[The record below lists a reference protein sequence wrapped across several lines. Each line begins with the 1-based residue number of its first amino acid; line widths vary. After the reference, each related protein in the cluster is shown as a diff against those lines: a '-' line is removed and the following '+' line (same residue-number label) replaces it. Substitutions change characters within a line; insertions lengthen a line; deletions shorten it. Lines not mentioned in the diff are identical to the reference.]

1 MTSRRAYAGTVA
13 IMAAVTALCL
23 AWRSR
28 LTTVDVAMVLL
39 LGVVIV
45 SARYPRGPALLAS
58 LISIA
63 AFDFLFVPPYYTFEV
78 HDGAYLLTFAV
89 MLAVALTMTRL
100 TGQILEHAAEA
111 EDRARQ
117 ASAVGA
123 LNAELMGAKRP
134 ADVLATLE
142 RHVTAA
148 VGGEVCTLTPEQL
161 DGDSAEWPPVTREL
175 LASTPERV
183 VARQVHEDGRT
194 AGLGT
199 ARCSDA
205 DVLVVPLAVSG
216 RHLGV
221 VVVRPGD
228 DRAATPAEIATIE
241 ALANQAALAHERTV
255 LAEQGSRARAEAEAE
270 RLRTSLLSSLSHDFR
285 TPLATIEGAASGLLE
300 EDGGL
305 PPDGRHELAASIL
318 EESRRMTR
326 LVANLLNM
334 VRVETGALAVQKSWQ
349 PLEEVVGVALL
360 RLEEQLARHPVEVDL
375 PPHLPLVPMDEL
387 LIEQVF
393 INLLE
398 NAARY
403 TPPGTAVSVR
413 AWEIDDA
420 VCVEVADVGPGIPV
434 EEEELVFRKFYRAA
448 RPTGG
453 DGGEAAAAGSG
464 LGLTIAQGIVSAHGG
479 RMWVEH
485 RPGGGAAFRF
495 TLPLSGP
502 AMPAPPA
509 DTGARAS

>member
-1 MTSRRAYAGTVA
+1 MTSRRAWIGTLA
-13 IMAAVTALCL
+13 IMAAVTAPCL
-23 AWRSR
+23 LWRSR

-39 LGVVIV
+39 LGVVVV

-58 LISIA
+58 LLSIA
-63 AFDFLFVPPYYTFEV
+63 AFDFLFVPPYYTFDV

-111 EDRARQ
+111 EARARR
-117 ASAVGA
+117 ASAVAA
-123 LNAELMGAKRP
+123 LNAELMDAERP
-134 ADVLATLE
+134 ADVLAALE
-142 RHVTAA
+142 RHVARAA
-148 VGGEVCTLTPEQL
+148 GAEVCTLTPEQL
-161 DGDSAEWPPVTREL
+161 DGDPAHWVPAAREL
-175 LASTPERV
+175 LASAPERV
-183 VARQVHEDGRT
+183 VARRAREDGRT

-199 ARCSDA
+199 SRSADA
-205 DVLVVPLAVSG
+205 DVLVVPLGTPARRV
-216 RHLGV
+216 GV
-221 VVVRPGD
+221 IAVRPP
-228 DRAATPAEIATIE
+228 DRAPTQAEIATVE
-241 ALANQAALAHERTV
+241 ALAEQAALAHERTL

-270 RLRTSLLSSLSHDFR
+270 RLRSSLLSSLSHDFR

-300 EDGGL
+300 EDGAL
-305 PPDGRHELAASIL
+305 PPEGRRELAAGIL

-375 PPHLPLVPMDEL
+375 PPTLPLVPVDEL
-387 LIEQVF
+387 LLEQVL

-398 NAARY
+398 NAARH
-403 TPPGTAVSVR
+403 TPPGTAIAVR
-413 AWEIDDA
+413 AWETEGA
-420 VCVEVADVGPGIPV
+420 VCVEVADRGPGVPPGA
-434 EEEELVFRKFYRAA
+434 EEMVFRKFYRGA
-448 RPTGG
+448 RPGTGNG
-453 DGGEAAAAGSG
+453 SDTPAGSG
-464 LGLTIAQGIVSAHGG
+464 LGLTIAQGIVCAHAG
-479 RMWVEH
+479 RMWVEA

-502 AMPAPPA
+502 AVPAPPA
-509 DTGARAS
+509 EPEPSEP

>member
-1 MTSRRAYAGTVA
+1 MTSRKAYLGTIA
-13 IMAAVTALCL
+13 IMAAVTAPCL
-23 AWRSR
+23 LWRSR

-58 LISIA
+58 VLSIA
-63 AFDFLFVPPYYTFEV
+63 AFDFLFVPPYYTFDV

-89 MLAVALTMTRL
+89 MLVVALTMTRL

-111 EDRARQ
+111 EERARR
-117 ASAVGA
+117 AVAVAA
-123 LNAELMGAKRP
+123 LNAELMEAQRP
-134 ADVLATLE
+134 AEVLAALE
-142 RHVTAA
+142 RHVAA
-148 VGGEVCTLTPEQL
+148 AAGSEVCTLTPEQL
-161 DGDSAEWPPVTREL
+161 DGDSAEWPPATREL
-175 LASTPERV
+175 LANTPERV
-183 VARQVHEDGRT
+183 VARHVHEDGRT

-199 ARCSDA
+199 ARCTDA
-205 DVLVVPLAVSG
+205 DVLVVPLGASG
-216 RHLGV
+216 RQLGV
-221 VVVRPGD
+221 VVVRPEA
-228 DRAATPAEIATIE
+228 DRAPTSAEIATIE
-241 ALANQAALAHERTV
+241 ALAEQAALAHERTA

-270 RLRTSLLSSLSHDFR
+270 RLRSSLLSSLSHDFR

-300 EDGGL
+300 EDGAL
-305 PPDGRHELAASIL
+305 PPDGRRELAGSIL

-360 RLEEQLARHPVEVDL
+360 RLEEQLARHSVEVDL
-375 PPHLPLVPMDEL
+375 PPHLPLVPVDEL

-403 TPPGTAVSVR
+403 TPAGTAVAVR
-413 AWEIDDA
+413 AWETDGA
-420 VCVEVADVGPGIPV
+420 VAVEVADRGPGVPAA
-434 EEEELVFRKFYRAA
+434 EQELVFRKFYRVP
-448 RPTGG
+448 RPTRD
-453 DGGEAAAAGSG
+453 DGSEAAAGSG

-479 RMWVEH
+479 RMWVEP
-485 RPGGGAAFRF
+485 RPEGGAAFRF

-509 DTGARAS
+509 ETQPRAP

>member
-1 MTSRRAYAGTVA
+1 MTSRRVWAGTLA
-13 IMAAVTALCL
+13 IMAAVTAPCL
-23 AWRSR
+23 LWRSR

-39 LGVVIV
+39 LGVVVV

-58 LISIA
+58 VLSIA
-63 AFDFLFVPPYYTFEV
+63 AFDFLFVPPYYTFDV

-111 EDRARQ
+111 EARARR
-117 ASAVGA
+117 ASAVAA
-123 LNAELMGAKRP
+123 LNAELMDVERP

-142 RHVTAA
+142 RHAGSAA
-148 VGGEVCTLTPEQL
+148 AAEVCTLTPEQL
-161 DGDSAEWPPVTREL
+161 DGDPADWAPAAREL
-175 LASTPERV
+175 LASAPERV
-183 VARQVHEDGRT
+183 VARRAHEDGRT

-199 ARCSDA
+199 ARCADA
-205 DVLVVPLAVSG
+205 DVLVVPLGTPA
-216 RHLGV
+216 RRIGV
-221 VVVRPGD
+221 IAVRPD
-228 DRAATPAEIATIE
+228 ERPPTPAEIATVE
-241 ALANQAALAHERTV
+241 ALAEQAALAWERAA

-270 RLRTSLLSSLSHDFR
+270 RLRSSLLSSLSHDFR

-300 EDGGL
+300 EDGAL
-305 PPDGRHELAASIL
+305 PPDDRRELAGSIL

-349 PLEEVVGVALL
+349 PLEEVLGVALL

-375 PPHLPLVPMDEL
+375 PPNLPLVPVDEL

-403 TPPGTAVSVR
+403 TPPQTPVTVR
-413 AWEIDDA
+413 AWETDGA
-420 VCVEVADVGPGIPV
+420 VCVEVADSGPGIPA
-434 EEEELVFRKFYRAA
+434 EAAELVFRKFYRASGPKA
-448 RPTGG
+448 
-453 DGGEAAAAGSG
+453 DGTAAPAGSG
-464 LGLTIAQGIVSAHGG
+464 LGLAIAEGIVRAHGG
-479 RMWVEH
+479 RIWVEP

-495 TLPLSGP
+495 SLPLAGL
-502 AMPAPPA
+502 AAPAPPA
-509 DTGARAS
+509 EPGPEAP

>member
-1 MTSRRAYAGTVA
+1 MTSRRAYVGTLA
-13 IMAAVTALCL
+13 IMAAVTAPCL
-23 AWRSR
+23 LGRSR

-39 LGVVIV
+39 LGVVVV

-58 LISIA
+58 LLSIA
-63 AFDFLFVPPYYTFEV
+63 AFDFLFVPPYYTFDV

-89 MLAVALTMTRL
+89 MLVVALTMTRL

-111 EDRARQ
+111 EERARRAAAV
-117 ASAVGA
+117 AS
-123 LNAELMGAKRP
+123 LNADLMEAARP
-134 ADVLATLE
+134 ADVLTTLE
-142 RHVTAA
+142 RHIAEA
-148 VGGEVCTLTPEQL
+148 VDAEVGTLTPDQL
-161 DGDSAEWPPVTREL
+161 DGDPAEWPSAAREL
-175 LASTPERV
+175 LASAPERV
-183 VARQVHEDGRT
+183 VARRVHEDGRT

-199 ARCSDA
+199 GRCADA
-205 DVLVVPLAVSG
+205 DVLVVPLGTSG

-221 VVVRPGD
+221 VAVRPQS
-228 DRAATPAEIATIE
+228 DRTPTRAEIATIK
-241 ALANQAALAHERTV
+241 ALADQAALAQERTA
-255 LAEQGSRARAEAEAE
+255 LAEQGSQARAEAEAE
-270 RLRTSLLSSLSHDFR
+270 RLRSSLLSSLSHDFR
-285 TPLATIEGAASGLLE
+285 TPLATIEGAASGLLDD
-300 EDGGL
+300 DGAL
-305 PPDGRHELAASIL
+305 PPDGRRELAAGIL

-375 PPHLPLVPMDEL
+375 PPHLPLVPVDEL

-403 TPPGTAVSVR
+403 TPPGTVMTVR
-413 AWEIDDA
+413 AWENGGA
-420 VCVEVADVGPGIPV
+420 VCVEVADGGPGIPADV
-434 EEEELVFRKFYRAA
+434 AELVFRKFYRVA
-448 RPTGG
+448 RPKG
-453 DGGEAAAAGSG
+453 DEGNETPAGSG
-464 LGLTIAQGIVSAHGG
+464 LGLTIAQGIVTAHGG
-479 RMWVEH
+479 RMWVEP

-502 AMPAPPA
+502 AVPAPPA
-509 DTGARAS
+509 EPEATPS

>member
-1 MTSRRAYAGTVA
+1 MTSRRAYAATIA
-13 IMAAVTALCL
+13 IMAAVTAPCL
-23 AWRSR
+23 LWRSR

-45 SARYPRGPALLAS
+45 SARHPRGPALLAS
-58 LISIA
+58 VLSIA
-63 AFDFLFVPPYYTFEV
+63 AFDFLFVPPYYTFDV

-89 MLAVALTMTRL
+89 MLVVALTMTRL

-111 EDRARQ
+111 EDRARR
-117 ASAVGA
+117 AAALAA
-123 LNAELMGAKRP
+123 LNAELMEAERP
-134 ADVLATLE
+134 AEVLATLE
-142 RHVTAA
+142 RHVAEVA
-148 VGGEVCTLTPEQL
+148 GGEVCTLTPRQL
-161 DGDSAEWPPVTREL
+161 DADPAEWPPATREL
-175 LASTPERV
+175 LANTPERV
-183 VARQVHEDGRT
+183 VARQVYEDGRT

-199 ARCSDA
+199 ARCTDA
-205 DVLVVPLAVSG
+205 DVLVAPLASG
-216 RHLGV
+216 RRLGV
-221 VVVRPGD
+221 VVVRPEA
-228 DRAATPAEIATIE
+228 DRPPTPGEIATIE
-241 ALANQAALAHERTV
+241 ALAEHAAMAHERTV

-270 RLRTSLLSSLSHDFR
+270 RLRSSLLSSLSHDFR

-300 EDGGL
+300 EDGAV
-305 PPDGRHELAASIL
+305 PPGERRELAGSIL

-360 RLEEQLARHPVEVDL
+360 RLEEQLARHSVEVDL
-375 PPHLPLVPMDEL
+375 PPHLPLVPVDEL

-403 TPPGTAVSVR
+403 TPAGTAVAVR
-413 AWEIDDA
+413 AWETDGA
-420 VCVEVADVGPGIPV
+420 VCVEVADGGPGIPAA
-434 EEEELVFRKFYRAA
+434 EQELVFRKFYRAVRPRGDDA
-448 RPTGG
+448 R
-453 DGGEAAAAGSG
+453 EAVAGSG

-479 RMWVEH
+479 RMWVEP
-485 RPGGGAAFRF
+485 RPEGGAAFRF

-509 DTGARAS
+509 ESASRVS

>member
-1 MTSRRAYAGTVA
+1 MTSRRAWAGTVA
-13 IMAAVTALCL
+13 IMAAVTAPCL
-23 AWRSR
+23 LWRSR

-39 LGVVIV
+39 LGVVVV

-58 LISIA
+58 LLSIA
-63 AFDFLFVPPYYTFEV
+63 AFDFLFVPPYYTFDV

-89 MLAVALTMTRL
+89 MLVVALTMTRL
-100 TGQILEHAAEA
+100 TGQILEHAAQA
-111 EDRARQ
+111 EQRAGR
-117 ASAVGA
+117 AAAVAA
-123 LNAELMGAKRP
+123 LNAELMEATRP

-142 RHVTAA
+142 RHVAA
-148 VGGEVCTLTPEQL
+148 AGGGEACTLTPEQL
-161 DGDSAEWPPVTREL
+161 AGDPAAWAPATREL
-175 LASTPERV
+175 LASAPERV
-183 VARQVHEDGRT
+183 VARRVYEDGRT

-199 ARCSDA
+199 ARCADA
-205 DVLVVPLAVSG
+205 DVLVVPLGTPG

-221 VVVRPGD
+221 VVVRPESD
-228 DRAATPAEIATIE
+228 LAPTPAEIATVE
-241 ALANQAALAHERTV
+241 ALAAQAALAHERTL

-270 RLRTSLLSSLSHDFR
+270 RLRSSLLSSLSHDFR

-300 EDGGL
+300 EDGAL
-305 PPDGRHELAASIL
+305 PPEGRRELAAGIL

-375 PPHLPLVPMDEL
+375 PPHLPLVPVDEL
-387 LIEQVF
+387 LVEQVF

-403 TPPGTAVSVR
+403 TPPGTAVAVR
-413 AWEIDDA
+413 AWETGGA
-420 VCVEVADVGPGIPV
+420 VCVEVADRGPGIPAGA
-434 EEEELVFRKFYRAA
+434 EELVFRKFYRAA
-448 RPTGG
+448 GAQHD
-453 DGGEAAAAGSG
+453 DGSGPAGGSG

-479 RMWVEH
+479 RMWVEP

-502 AMPAPPA
+502 AVPAPPA
-509 DTGARAS
+509 DPEPGAP

>member
-1 MTSRRAYAGTVA
+1 MSSRRAYLGTLA
-13 IMAAVTALCL
+13 IMAAVTAPCL
-23 AWRSR
+23 LWRSR
-28 LTTVDVAMVLL
+28 LATVDVAMVLL
-39 LGVVIV
+39 LGVVVV
-45 SARYPRGPALLAS
+45 SARYARGPALLAS

-63 AFDFLFVPPYYTFEV
+63 AFDFLFVPPYYTFDV

-111 EDRARQ
+111 EERARR
-117 ASAVGA
+117 AAAVAA
-123 LNAELMGAKRP
+123 LNTELMEAERP
-134 ADVLATLE
+134 GDVLAALE
-142 RHVTAA
+142 RHVAA
-148 VGGEVCTLTPEQL
+148 VVGGEACTLTPKQL
-161 DGDSAEWPPVTREL
+161 DGDPADWAPATREL
-175 LASTPERV
+175 LASAPERV
-183 VARQVHEDGRT
+183 VARRVHEDGRT

-199 ARCSDA
+199 ARCADA
-205 DVLVVPLAVSG
+205 DVLVVPLGRSG

-221 VVVRPGD
+221 VAVRPES
-228 DRAATPAEIATIE
+228 DRAPTPAEIATIE
-241 ALANQAALAHERTV
+241 ALADQAALAHERTV
-255 LAEQGSRARAEAEAE
+255 LAEQGSQARAEAEAE
-270 RLRTSLLSSLSHDFR
+270 RLRSSLLSSLSHDFR

-300 EDGGL
+300 EDGAL
-305 PPDGRHELAASIL
+305 PPDGRRELAAGIL

-349 PLEEVVGVALL
+349 PLEEVVGVVLL

-375 PPHLPLVPMDEL
+375 PPNLPLVPVDEL
-387 LIEQVF
+387 LVEQVF

-403 TPPGTAVSVR
+403 TPPGTAVAVT
-413 AWEIDDA
+413 AWETDGA
-420 VCVEVADVGPGIPV
+420 VCVQVADGGPGVPP
-434 EEEELVFRKFYRAA
+434 EAEELVFRKFYRGA
-448 RPTGG
+448 RPKSD
-453 DGGEAAAAGSG
+453 DGSEAAGGSG

-479 RMWVEH
+479 RMWVEP

-502 AMPAPPA
+502 AVPAPPA
-509 DTGARAS
+509 EPEPRPS

>member
-1 MTSRRAYAGTVA
+1 MTSRRAYAGTIA
-13 IMAAVTALCL
+13 IMAAVTAPCL
-23 AWRSR
+23 LWRSR
-28 LTTVDVAMVLL
+28 LATVDVAMVLL
-39 LGVVIV
+39 LGVVVV

-58 LISIA
+58 LLSIA
-63 AFDFLFVPPYYTFEV
+63 AFDFLFVPPYYTFDV

-89 MLAVALTMTRL
+89 MLVVAITMTRL

-111 EDRARQ
+111 EERAHR
-117 ASAVGA
+117 AAAVAA
-123 LNAELMGAKRP
+123 LNAELMEAKRP
-134 ADVLATLE
+134 AEVLAMLE
-142 RHVTAA
+142 RHVAMA

-161 DGDSAEWPPVTREL
+161 DGDPAEWPLATREL
-175 LASTPERV
+175 LAGTSERV
-183 VARQVHEDGRT
+183 VARQVHGDGRT

-199 ARCSDA
+199 AHCADA
-205 DVLVVPLAVSG
+205 DVLVVPLGAAG
-216 RHLGV
+216 RRLGV
-221 VVVRPGD
+221 VAVRPED
-228 DRAATPAEIATIE
+228 DRVASPAEIATVE
-241 ALANQAALAHERTV
+241 ALAGQATLAHERAV
-255 LAEQGSRARAEAEAE
+255 LAEQGSRARAAAEAE
-270 RLRTSLLSSLSHDFR
+270 RLRSSLLSSLSHDFR

-300 EDGGL
+300 EDGAL
-305 PPDGRHELAASIL
+305 PPDGRRELAASIL

-375 PPHLPLVPMDEL
+375 PPHLPLVPVDEL

-403 TPPGTAVSVR
+403 TPPGTAVAVR
-413 AWEIDDA
+413 AWETDGA
-420 VCVEVADVGPGIPV
+420 VCVEVADRGPGISAGQ
-434 EEEELVFRKFYRAA
+434 EELVFRKFYRAA
-448 RPTGG
+448 RPKSD
-453 DGGEAAAAGSG
+453 DGSEAAAGSG
-464 LGLTIAQGIVSAHGG
+464 LGLTIAQGIVTAHGG
-479 RMWVEH
+479 RMWVEP
-485 RPGGGAAFRF
+485 RSGGGAAFRF

-509 DTGARAS
+509 ESEPRAS